1 MTDQTSVIHDVQ
13 RGMIPAHIYND
24 KEIFELEKERLFGR
38 SWLFVAH
45 ESEVP
50 EAGDYVVRRVLED
63 SFIISRDEKGEIRA
77 LFNMCLHRGMQVCRA
92 EMGNASHFR
101 CPYHGWS
108 YRNDGRIVGLP
119 FHKEAYGGEEGFKKK
134 GQTLLPAP
142 SLGIYNGLIFISLD
156 PDAEPLEDFL
166 GDFKFYMDYYTK
178 QSADGIELRGP
189 QRWRVKANWKIGAE
203 NFAGDMYHT
212 PQTHTSVVEIGLFRE
227 PKAEKRKDGTTY
239 WAGNGG
245 GTTYKLPEG
254 TLEERLRYVGYPD
267 DMIARMKEQWS
278 QEQLDVVGKDG
289 FMVSAASVF
298 PNMSFVHNWPRV
310 EEDSDEVLPFIS
322 IRQWQPIS
330 EDETEIVSWFAVDKN
345 ASEEFKALSYK
356 AYLMCFGSG
365 GMFEQDDVE
374 NWVSLTS
381 TAGGPMARRLL
392 LNSRM
397 GMLENGQNVVEP
409 LTADEYSGPGSTR
422 IGYSEYNQRELLRRW
437 ADHLERPMEKAAQLH
452 VGTDPIQSPPA
463 GGADPSRASTG
474 NTAGSTVVPTAQIMS
489 KEA

>member
-1 MTDQTSVIHDVQ
+1 MTDLSHVLEDVR

-24 KEIFELEKERLFGR
+24 DEIFVLEKERLFSR

-50 EAGDYVVRRVLED
+50 QAGDYVVRRVLED
-63 SFIISRDEKGEIRA
+63 SFIIVRDEKGEVRA
-77 LFNMCLHRGMQVCRA
+77 MFNMCLHRGMQVCRA

-119 FHKEAYGGEEGFKKK
+119 FHKEAYGGEDGFKRK

-142 SLGIYNGLIFISLD
+142 SLDTYNGLIFISMD
-156 PDAEPLEDFL
+156 PDAPPLREFL
-166 GDFKFYMDYYTK
+166 GDFAFYLDYYTK
-178 QSADGIELRGP
+178 QSASGIELRGP

-212 PQTHTSVVEIGLFRE
+212 PQTHASVVEIGLFRE
-227 PKAEKRKDGTTY
+227 PKAEKRKDGATY

-254 TLEERLRYVGYPD
+254 TLEDRLRYVGYRD
-267 DMIARMKEQWS
+267 EMIERMKTQWS
-278 QEQLDVVGKDG
+278 PAQQEVIGKDG
-289 FMVSAASVF
+289 FMISAASLF

-310 EEDSDEVLPFIS
+310 GESDEVLPFIS

-330 EDETEIVSWFAVDKN
+330 ANETEVLSWFAVD
-345 ASEEFKALSYK
+345 AEAPEEYKALSYK
-356 AYLMCFGSG
+356 AYLMCFGST

-374 NWVSLTS
+374 NWVSLTN
-381 TAGGPMARRLL
+381 TAAGSMARRLL

-397 GMLENGQNVVEP
+397 GLLEDGTEVQPALSSE
-409 LTADEYSGPGSTR
+409 EYAGPGVAR
-422 IGYSEYNQRELLRRW
+422 VGYNESNQRELLRRW
-437 ADHLERPMEKAAQLH
+437 ADHLERPVDAAKQLV
-452 VGTDPIQSPPA
+452 VGANKPA
-463 GGADPSRASTG
+463 ALDECSDGTG
-474 NTAGSTVVPTAQIMS
+474 CDEVTA
-489 KEA
+489 

>member
-1 MTDQTSVIHDVQ
+1 MTDHSGVIQDVR

-24 KEIFELEKERLFGR
+24 KEIFELEKERVFGR
-38 SWLFVAH
+38 SWMFVAH

-63 SFIISRDEKGEIRA
+63 SFIISRDEHGEIRA
-77 LFNMCLHRGMQVCRA
+77 LFNMCLHRGMQVCRT

-142 SLGIYNGLIFISLD
+142 SLGIYNGLIFVSLD

-166 GDFKFYMDYYTK
+166 GDFKFYLDYYTK
-178 QSADGIELRGP
+178 QSSGGIELRGP

-254 TLEERLRYVGYPD
+254 SLEDRLRYVGYPD
-267 DMIARMKEQWS
+267 EMIARMKEQWS

-345 ASEEFKALSYK
+345 APEEFKALSYK

-397 GMLENGQNVVEP
+397 GMLENGENVVEA
-409 LTADEYSGPGSTR
+409 LTPEQYSGPGSVR
-422 IGYSEYNQRELLRRW
+422 IGYSEYNQRELLLRW
-437 ADHLERPMEKAAQLH
+437 ADHLDRPMEKAAQLH
-452 VGTDPIQSPPA
+452 VGGNPGQDGPVGTPDSFPA
-463 GGADPSRASTG
+463 PAEFNGHAPAV
-474 NTAGSTVVPTAQIMS
+474 TVS
-489 KEA
+489 KEG